1 MRGVPVM
8 RGGGEEWGW
17 FAHRSLWWFPA
28 LESSSFW
35 VEPDKSVFLGRSSTY
50 GLGSEV

>member
-28 LESSSFW
+28 LESLHPSGWNQTKVCFW
-35 VEPDKSVFLGRSSTY
+35 GAPALMV
-50 GLGSEV
+50 